1 MGLAE
6 DIVALES
13 KIARLKLEYEQYF
26 MRVLRREPAN
36 LRAELDRLMLSY
48 TGMNITN
55 AMLKFRLNSAI
66 AKYNSY
72 RQYWNRTLREIEEG
86 TYSRRGEGGA
96 LASAPNHGVRPVPP
110 ESVNAPTP
118 PNGQKPAH
126 DASVSGVNIVDEAYK
141 SYIAAKR
148 QCNEPTDGI
157 TVESFT
163 KSIEAARKKL
173 ETQYNT
179 SEIDLKISIKDGK
192 AKISMLPKK

>member
-6 DIVALES
+6 DIVVLES

-48 TGMNITN
+48 SGIVTTN
-55 AMLKFRLNSAI
+55 SMLKFRLNSAI
-66 AKYNSY
+66 AKYNVY

-86 TYSRRGEGGA
+86 TYSRRGEGGVVPA
-96 LASAPNHGVRPVPP
+96 ASNGAARQSPPDAAGAPV
-110 ESVNAPTP
+110 
-118 PNGQKPAH
+118 
-126 DASVSGVNIVDEAYK
+126 VSGADINEAYK

-148 QCNEPTDGI
+148 ECNEPTDGI
-157 TVESFT
+157 TAESFT
-163 KSIEAARKKL
+163 RSIEAARKKL
-173 ETQYNT
+173 EAQYNT
-179 SEIDLKISIKDGK
+179 SEIDLKVSIKDGK